1 MKKALL
7 LGSIGVLT
15 ETSELQRQAYNQAL
29 KANDIHYRWNT
40 GTYCKLLQEPGG
52 KKRLSS
58 FDGGILST
66 EKITKIHNDKQEIFE
81 TLVKNGIEPRPG
93 CLDAIKKC
101 KKLGLKLGFIT
112 TTTPKTIAVI
122 KEGLTNYINFDDFDL
137 ITSDECV
144 NLQKPNQEAYEYA
157 LRKLEISA
165 SEAVAVEDTKSNQSA
180 ASLCGID
187 CYLFPG
193 EFATIDY
200 RDMGEEKFIPDMLEL
215 SKILD

>member
-1 MKKALL
+1 M
-7 LGSIGVLT
+7 
-15 ETSELQRQAYNQAL
+15 
-29 KANDIHYRWNT
+29 
-40 GTYCKLLQEPGG
+40 
-52 KKRLSS
+52 
-58 FDGGILST
+58 
-66 EKITKIHNDKQEIFE
+66 
-81 TLVKNGIEPRPG
+81 
-93 CLDAIKKC
+93 
-101 KKLGLKLGFIT
+101 GFIT

-144 NLQKPNQEAYEYA
+144 NLQKPNPEAYKYA

-200 RDMGEEKFIPDMLEL
+200 RDMAEEKFIPDMLEL
-215 SKILD
+215 SKILDEYKNVESEYELLGKLKVETTQLNYKINESDSKILALSSMIESLEKDIVINNKNIESYYECKDIIEFNKKLQK